1 MCLKAYAVG
10 SINVEKM
17 LCPIRLHS
25 GPLTKSKAVK
35 GGRGLASPTQHFAFP
50 PYSFLL
56 SPCLS
61 HLGPHIVSACLPKLH
76 YMKSFHKDYLSFSLS
91 SAITQLGDPRQVLAT
106 IRFSFISK
114 VKSKTLSVHSTG
126 FPGHSKDII
135 FQRSIHQW
143 EIPYIASVAQQ
154 AFIKHLFAVGILLR

>member
-1 MCLKAYAVG
+1 
-10 SINVEKM
+10 M

-35 GGRGLASPTQHFAFP
+35 GGRGLALPTQHFAFP

-76 YMKSFHKDYLSFSLS
+76 YMKSFNKDYLSFSLG
-91 SAITQLGDPRQVLAT
+91 SAIKQLGDPGQVLAT

-114 VKSKTLSVHSTG
+114 VKSKTLSVHNTG

-135 FQRSIHQW
+135 FQRSTHHCFSGSTSI
-143 EIPYIASVAQQ
+143 YQ
-154 AFIKHLFAVGILLR
+154 AFICSGHYSKMKGTSSKNHGHEKS